1 MATISAYA
9 QQVGLLNQLNMNTNA
24 AVKNAKRVA
33 TGQKVNS
40 AADDASLYAIA
51 KQMEAEVKSLN
62 QASSN
67 TQTGSSMLKVADGAM
82 SNTVDILTSLKE
94 KAIAA
99 ANSTYKDSDRA
110 AMQAEF
116 NQYLDQVNDN
126 AMVNYNGINLMN
138 GSYTSATQETTQAY
152 TNTSLAKDTTG
163 AHGFP

>member
-67 TQTGSSMLKVADGAM
+67 TQTGSSV
-82 SNTVDILTSLKE
+82 
-94 KAIAA
+94 
-99 ANSTYKDSDRA
+99 NSV
-110 AMQAEF
+110 F
-116 NQYLDQVNDN
+116 PYLIHV
-126 AMVNYNGINLMN
+126 
-138 GSYTSATQETTQAY
+138 
-152 TNTSLAKDTTG
+152 
-163 AHGFP
+163 

>member
-67 TQTGSSMLKVADGAM
+67 TQTGSSMLKVADGWRY
-82 SNTVDILTSLKE
+82 S
-94 KAIAA
+94 
-99 ANSTYKDSDRA
+99 
-110 AMQAEF
+110 
-116 NQYLDQVNDN
+116 
-126 AMVNYNGINLMN
+126 
-138 GSYTSATQETTQAY
+138 
-152 TNTSLAKDTTG
+152 
-163 AHGFP
+163 